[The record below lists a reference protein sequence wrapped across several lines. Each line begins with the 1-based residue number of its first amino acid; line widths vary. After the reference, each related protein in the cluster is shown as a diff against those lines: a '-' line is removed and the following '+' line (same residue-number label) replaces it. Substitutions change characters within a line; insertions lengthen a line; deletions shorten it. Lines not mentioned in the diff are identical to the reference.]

1 MRYRRENIADLG
13 PVPTTMEARQG
24 ATLNVLGWGLAEA
37 IGVTQRLAR
46 NPIWDSI
53 ALSPHCPTAAFPFG
67 AEGKRSGPSDGVHIS
82 RQTRE

>member
-13 PVPTTMEARQG
+13 PVLTTMEARQG

-46 NPIWDSI
+46 NPISASI
-53 ALSPHCPTAAFPFG
+53 ARSLHCPTAAFPFG
-67 AEGKRSGPSDGVHIS
+67 AKEKSSDPSNGVRIPETS
-82 RQTRE
+82 S